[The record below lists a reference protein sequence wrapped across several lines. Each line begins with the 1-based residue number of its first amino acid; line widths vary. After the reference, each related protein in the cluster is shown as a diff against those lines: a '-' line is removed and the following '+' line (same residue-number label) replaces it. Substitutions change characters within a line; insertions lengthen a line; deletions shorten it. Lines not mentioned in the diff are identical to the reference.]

1 MRATKENDMSDMTVA
16 NTILSQLGGNRFA
29 VMTGARDF
37 AYTANSLSFRLPG
50 NGGFCK
56 SGINYVTITL
66 NGSDLY
72 DVIYMQ
78 IRGSKLTTVEEVND
92 IYFDSLTDSIERVT
106 GLRTSLGAMAR

>member
-1 MRATKENDMSDMTVA
+1 MSDMTVA

-50 NGGFCK
+50 SGGFCK

-66 NGSDLY
+66 NGADLY
-72 DVIYMQ
+72 DVIYMRV
-78 IRGSKLTTVEEVND
+78 RGSKVTTVEEVSD
-92 IYFDSLTDSIERVT
+92 LYFDSLTDSIERVT
-106 GLRTSLGAMAR
+106 GLRTSLGTMVQ